1 MAPFLA
7 ARFTLGTA
15 PCFPDGGFHPLCRLS
30 FRRGQSPGRF
40 ALFWTDQK
48 QQYGKARYKIF
59 PFLLAWGRVASL
71 HLSNISSDASGCER
85 VCEARMGKEMKTRFL
100 FPWGLHNN
108 KKTGKKKEP
117 PVNRISG
124 RWISRPWGKRSRVR
138 IPEMEATLTQ
148 QVVVGG
154 P

>member
-30 FRRGQSPGRF
+30 SRRGQSPGRF

-85 VCEARMGKEMKTRFL
+85 VCEARMGKEMKTL
-100 FPWGLHNN
+100 FFFFSLGPAQQQ
-108 KKTGKKKEP
+108 KDRE
-117 PVNRISG
+117 
-124 RWISRPWGKRSRVR
+124 GKRASC
-138 IPEMEATLTQ
+138 Q
-148 QVVVGG
+148 QDLREEDLQALGEKEQTEDS
-154 P
+154 